1 MLVNL
6 LAIELTVLVALF
18 GRRYGAGWRS
28 HAQGILIGL
37 STKALAQFVVQGVW
51 QLIAM
56 KAVPHN
62 EAELEKLIGLREK
75 FLNGGGAVFVAVI
88 VWWIVVLWID
98 EPEAKAKEIA
108 IPAEAGQSEA

>member
-1 MLVNL
+1 
-6 LAIELTVLVALF
+6 
-18 GRRYGAGWRS
+18 
-28 HAQGILIGL
+28 
-37 STKALAQFVVQGVW
+37 VW